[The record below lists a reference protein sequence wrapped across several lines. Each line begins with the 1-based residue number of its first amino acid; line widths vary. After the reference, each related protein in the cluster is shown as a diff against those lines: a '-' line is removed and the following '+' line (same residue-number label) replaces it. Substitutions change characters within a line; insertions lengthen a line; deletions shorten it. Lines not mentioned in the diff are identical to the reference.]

1 VTMKMVNA
9 RLVSGIVASA
19 VFFAMPRHSLAEPAP
34 ASSTSAAPGSAET
47 VVAASPPTPPSSMSR
62 RTVAFVAA
70 GLAVAG
76 AGAAAIFGGL
86 ALQNKSDFQKGATY
100 ARSDDGNNDAAYSDG
115 GIALAVAAGV
125 TSLVLFL
132 TSESTNDDP
141 VKPAPKKGIAFLP
154 SPMVVPHGGGAGALF
169 RF

>member
-1 VTMKMVNA
+1 MTMKTVNA

-19 VFFAMPRHSLAEPAP
+19 LLFAMPRQALAEPAP
-34 ASSTSAAPGSAET
+34 ASSTSAASGNAET
-47 VVAASPPTPPSSMSR
+47 VAPAPAPPSAVSR

-86 ALQNKSDFQKGATY
+86 ALQNKSDFQEGATD
-100 ARSDDGNNDAAYSDG
+100 ARSDDGNNDAAYADG
-115 GIALAVAAGV
+115 GIALALAAGV

-132 TSESTNDDP
+132 TSESTNDGP
-141 VKPAPKKGIAFLP
+141 VEPAPKKGIAFLP
-154 SPMVVPHGGGAGALF
+154 SPMVGPHGAGAGALF